1 MFDDKTTGPIRRTVH
16 FSGRVQG
23 VGFRYTTESI
33 ASRFD
38 VTGFV
43 RNLPDGR
50 VETVAE
56 GARRELDRFQQAIEN
71 GMRGHIQQ
79 VAVTEAPATGGFEAF
94 RIAF

>member
-1 MFDDKTTGPIRRTVH
+1 MFDDNTTGPIRRTVH

-71 GMRGHIQQ
+71 GMRDYIQR
-79 VAVTEAPATGGFEAF
+79 VVVSNAPATGEFEVF